1 MTTPNI
7 NLKSL
12 EFNDIKTELITY
24 IKSKSDF
31 SDFDFEGSALSTII
45 DLMTYNTFYQLMFQN
60 ILVNE
65 MFIDSAQ
72 KLESLISHA
81 KIQGFV
87 VPGKR
92 SSTAT
97 IKVSSSTE
105 GTIPAYTRFQGR
117 KSNAEVRLFY
127 NLTEQQL
134 TSTGSNFS
142 ATFDVYEASR
152 FVNGAALP
160 FDSTSQ
166 SSFIPEIDVDFRTVK
181 VEVDIADGNGFSPY
195 TVATSVEPTSS
206 SNQNI
211 CFIERRE
218 TGYDIMFSGVYDPLD
233 GTFRTSELPSNT
245 TVKVTYAVASGLAG
259 NGSSSFSFAGV
270 SPVTSPEIVSLSGL
284 SSRGTNAPSIENLK
298 FNIPRVF
305 SAQSRVVTKDDVKSF
320 LIEEGFATTFSQI
333 TVEGGEEREPLELGN
348 VFFRVLIDGSD
359 ITTEQQTLA
368 QTLLGEKSI
377 SGISYTYDIS
387 IGGGS

>member
-12 EFNDIKTELITY
+12 EFNDIKNELVTY

-31 SDFDFEGSALSTII
+31 SDFDFEGSALSTIV
-45 DLMTYNTFYQLMFQN
+45 DLITYNTFYQLMFQN

-92 SSTAT
+92 SSTST
-97 IKVSSSTE
+97 ITVSSSAG

-117 KSNAEVRLFY
+117 KSNAEIRLFY
-127 NLTEQQL
+127 NLTDEQL
-134 TSTGSNFS
+134 TSNGSGFD

-160 FDSTSQ
+160 FNSTSQ
-166 SSFIPEIDVDFRTVK
+166 SSFIPEIDIDFRTIK
-181 VEVDIADGNGFSPY
+181 VEVNARDGEGLKEY
-195 TVATSVEPTSS
+195 KVATSVEPTVAT
-206 SNQNI
+206 NENV
-211 CFIERRE
+211 CFLERRQ
-218 TGYDIMFSGVYDPLD
+218 TGYDIVFTGIYDSTNGV
-233 GTFRTSELPSNT
+233 FKTSELPDET
-245 TVKVTYAVASGLAG
+245 IVKVTYAVPSGLAG
-259 NGSSSFSFAGV
+259 NGASSFTFAGV
-270 SPVTSPEIVSLSGL
+270 SPIPSPTIVSISGL

-305 SAQSRVVTKDDVKSF
+305 SSQSRVVTKDDVKAF
-320 LIEEGFATTFSQI
+320 LIKEGFATTFSEI
-333 TVEGGEEREPLELGN
+333 KVEGGEERSPLELGN
-348 VFFRVLIDGSD
+348 VFFRVVVDGSD

-368 QTLLGEKSI
+368 QTLLAEKSI
-377 SGISYTYDIS
+377 SGILYTYDS
-387 IGGGS
+387 SLGGGS